1 MCREKYQE
9 ICLSLGLD
17 IETKAKQ
24 KEYKNMPIKDYKKM
38 MESESKLDK
47 LNAAVSAKQKEYDE
61 INQKC
66 QEAESKLADIEE
78 QSKNKGRWMQASVD
92 EQNRLEDRANELE
105 NRANELEE
113 ELSLRQEFES
123 ELTFGNGRT
132 VQEYVDS
139 KIDEYYSNGPDLNYN
154 DQQEEEYEL

>member
-66 QEAESKLADIEE
+66 QKAESVLADIEE

-92 EQNRLEDRANELE
+92 EQNRLE
-105 NRANELEE
+105 NRVNELEE
-113 ELSLRQEFES
+113 ELSLRQEFEFEIILDDGS
-123 ELTFGNGRT
+123 NG
-132 VQEYVDS
+132 QEYVDS
-139 KIDEYYSNGPDLNYN
+139 RIEEHYSNGPDLNYN
-154 DQQEEEYEL
+154 DQQEEEYELY